1 MAPLDSHSATRSAP
15 DLPQR
20 PTPSEVVVESIE
32 WMFEPSWKG
41 VRLMARLHGGRIS
54 ITDEHGEP
62 AAPELAEAAQLLEP
76 VIDADQALID
86 GVWTSMRL
94 ADEGV
99 IGEARDRIGE
109 ERRPAFVAVDLVEL
123 DGQRLHD
130 VPYLERRRLLESV
143 LAEQARVRISQAV
156 RQPIQS
162 CLPAWR
168 ALGFEHYLAK
178 HINSRYHPGEASEQ
192 WLRIST
198 AGQPQRS
205 LVDILLGAR
214 QRKLPRIADDG
225 TPSTGRTPRR

>member
-1 MAPLDSHSATRSAP
+1 M
-15 DLPQR
+15 
-20 PTPSEVVVESIE
+20 ESIE

-41 VRLMARLHGGRIS
+41 ARLMARLSDGRIA

-62 AAPELAEAAQLLEP
+62 APSEQAEAAQLLEP

-86 GVWTSMRL
+86 GVWTSMSL

-99 IGEARDRIGE
+99 AGVARDQVAG

-123 DGQRLHD
+123 DGQLLHE

-143 LAEQARVRISQAV
+143 LEERARVRLSQAV

-162 CLPAWR
+162 WLPAWR

-178 HINSRYHPGEASEQ
+178 HINSRYRPGEVSDQ

-198 AGQPQRS
+198 AGPPERS
-205 LVDILLGAR
+205 MVDRLLGAR
-214 QRKLPRIADDG
+214 QKKLPRIADDG
-225 TPSTGRTPRR
+225 TPYPERTLRR

>member
-1 MAPLDSHSATRSAP
+1 MAPLGSDSPTRSLSI
-15 DLPQR
+15 LPQR

-41 VRLMARLHGGRIS
+41 VRLMARLDGGRVT

-62 AAPELAEAAQLLEP
+62 APPELAEAAELLAP
-76 VIDADQALID
+76 LIDADQALID
-86 GVWTSMRL
+86 GVWTSMPL

-99 IGEARDRIGE
+99 IGEARESIGE
-109 ERRPAFVAVDLVEL
+109 ERQPAFVAVDLVEL

-143 LAEQARVRISQAV
+143 LAEQARVRVSQAV
-156 RQPIQS
+156 RQPIRS
-162 CLPAWR
+162 WLPAWR

-178 HINSRYHPGEASEQ
+178 HINSRYRPGEVSEQ
-192 WLRIST
+192 WLRILT
-198 AGQPQRS
+198 AGPPQRS
-205 LVDILLGAR
+205 MFDMLLGAR

>member
-1 MAPLDSHSATRSAP
+1 MSVTQAT
-15 DLPQR
+15 LPQR
-20 PTPSEVVVESIE
+20 PTSSEVVVESIE
-32 WMFEPSWKG
+32 WMFEPAWKG

-62 AAPELAEAAQLLEP
+62 APPELAEAAQLLEQ

-86 GVWTSMRL
+86 GIWTSMPL

-109 ERRPAFVAVDLVEL
+109 ERQPTFVAVDLVEL

-143 LAEQARVRISQAV
+143 IAEQSRVRVSQAV

-162 CLPAWR
+162 WLPAWR

-178 HINSRYHPGEASEQ
+178 HVNSRYRPGEVSEQ

-205 LVDILLGAR
+205 LVDLLLGAR

-225 TPSTGRTPRR
+225 TPPTGRTPRR